1 MNRAAH
7 DEYDG
12 LAVGWALHAL
22 EPGEEHS
29 FADHLATCVRCQRL
43 VHESEEALGELAY
56 AVALV
61 DPPAQ
66 LLDRI
71 RHATG
76 ASDAMPGR
84 LGRPHRQPTPIGRA
98 SRMLRWA
105 APAMAAALVL
115 VALLGWNVALRHRA
129 QQDQRLAA
137 ERQAVISQLAQST
150 TRAALVD
157 GAQRTVGYVLQ
168 RGSSVEIA
176 SGGPALNG
184 LAPNDR
190 ARTTYVLWA
199 VQRSG
204 GPSIAVGTFDVVRRS
219 LDVRPVHNAQL
230 HDGVTGFAVSREP
243 GRGVPQRP
251 SEVVATGAVQS

>member
-29 FADHLATCVRCQRL
+29 FADHLATCARCQRL

-56 AVALV
+56 DVPLI
-61 DPPAQ
+61 DPPPQ

-84 LGRPHRQPTPIGRA
+84 LGRPHRQPAPIARP

-105 APAMAAALVL
+105 APAMAAALVI
-115 VALLGWNVALRHRA
+115 VALLGWNIALRNRA
-129 QQDQRLAA
+129 QHDQRLAA
-137 ERQAVISQLAQST
+137 ERQVVISQLASST
-150 TRAALVD
+150 TRATLVD
-157 GAQRTVGYVLQ
+157 GTRHTVGYVLQ
-168 RGSSVEIA
+168 RGTSMEVA

-184 LAPNDR
+184 LTPNDR
-190 ARTTYVLWA
+190 AKTTYVLWA

-204 GPSIAVGTFDVVRRS
+204 GPPVAVGTFDVLGTGLAVQR
-219 LDVRPVHNAQL
+219 VHDAQV